1 MGKYRTYCSLLIS
14 ADDLFHSFHLMTFK
28 INIMMK
34 IFNVCCICCLLLACE
49 KPYIADTGEDG
60 QVVAPDNGRPVGEI
74 LWAENDTA
82 RFYLQGVELCDV
94 VLTYSPTPSVLI
106 TNPRYRLPTKSEASE
121 VLRYADLSDGCWMSK
136 QRILCVD
143 QSGNYYTFLPHSNVT
158 KAGMKTKYC
167 ILPMRSERISEDGHV
182 DITINDKWE

>member
-1 MGKYRTYCSLLIS
+1 
-14 ADDLFHSFHLMTFK
+14 
-28 INIMMK
+28 MK
-34 IFNVCCICCLLLACE
+34 KFMLLLSVCALAACE
-49 KPYIADTGEDG
+49 KPFIIDTDEDDPS
-60 QVVAPDNGRPVGEI
+60 VVSPGDGKPVGEV

-106 TNPRYRLPTKSEASE
+106 TNPLYRLPTKLEASE
-121 VLRYADLSDGCWMSK
+121 VLRYADLSDSCWMSK

-143 QSGNYYTFLPHSNVT
+143 DLSGNYYTFVPHSNVT

-167 ILPMRSERISEDGHV
+167 ILPMRSERTSEEGHV

>member
-1 MGKYRTYCSLLIS
+1 MKKYLL
-14 ADDLFHSFHLMTFK
+14 F
-28 INIMMK
+28 
-34 IFNVCCICCLLLACE
+34 VCAACLLACE
-49 KPYIADTGEDG
+49 KPVIADVTDDDD
-60 QVVAPDNGRPVGEI
+60 QVVVPGDGKPVGEV

-106 TNPRYRLPTKSEASE
+106 TNPLYRLPTKSEAAE
-121 VLRYADLSDGCWMSK
+121 VLRYADLSDSCWMSK

-143 QSGNYYTFLPHSNVT
+143 EQGKYYTFAPHSNVT

-167 ILPMRSERISEDGHV
+167 ILPMRSERTSEEGHV
-182 DITINDKWE
+182 DITVNDKWE

>member
-1 MGKYRTYCSLLIS
+1 MKKYLL
-14 ADDLFHSFHLMTFK
+14 F
-28 INIMMK
+28 
-34 IFNVCCICCLLLACE
+34 VCAACLLAGCE
-49 KPYIADTGEDG
+49 KPCIVDAGEDEPS
-60 QVVAPDNGRPVGEI
+60 VVAPGDGKPVGEV

-106 TNPRYRLPTKSEASE
+106 INHRYRLPTKLEAAE
-121 VLRYADLSDGCWMSK
+121 VLRYADLSDSCWMSK

-143 QSGNYYTFLPHSNVT
+143 DLSGNYYTFVPHSNVT

-167 ILPMRSERISEDGHV
+167 LLPMRSERTSEEEHV
-182 DITINDKWE
+182 DITVNDKWE

>member
-34 IFNVCCICCLLLACE
+34 IFNVCCICCLLLVCE
-49 KPYIADTGEDG
+49 KPYIVDTGEDDPS
-60 QVVAPDNGRPVGEI
+60 VVVPGDVKPVGEV

-94 VLTYSPTPSVLI
+94 VLTYSPAPSMLI
-106 TNPRYRLPTKSEASE
+106 TNPLYRLPTKIDLYFRNKIFSYLNTF
-121 VLRYADLSDGCWMSK
+121 VLPCF
-136 QRILCVD
+136 RIYV
-143 QSGNYYTFLPHSNVT
+143 YTFIC
-158 KAGMKTKYC
+158 KY
-167 ILPMRSERISEDGHV
+167 
-182 DITINDKWE
+182 

>member
-1 MGKYRTYCSLLIS
+1 MKKYLL
-14 ADDLFHSFHLMTFK
+14 F
-28 INIMMK
+28 
-34 IFNVCCICCLLLACE
+34 VCAACLLAACE
-49 KPYIADTGEDG
+49 KPCIIDTGEDEPS
-60 QVVAPDNGRPVGEI
+60 VVVPGDGKPVGEV

-106 TNPRYRLPTKSEASE
+106 TGSLYRLPTKSEAAE
-121 VLRYADLSDGCWMSK
+121 VLRYANLSDSCWMSK

-143 QSGNYYTFLPHSNVT
+143 EQGKYYTFAPHSNVT

-167 ILPMRSERISEDGHV
+167 ILPMRSERTSEEGHV
-182 DITINDKWE
+182 DITVNDKWE

>member
-1 MGKYRTYCSLLIS
+1 
-14 ADDLFHSFHLMTFK
+14 
-28 INIMMK
+28 MK
-34 IFNVCCICCLLLACE
+34 IFNVCCICCLLAACE
-49 KPYIADTGEDG
+49 KPCIIDTGEDEPS
-60 QVVAPDNGRPVGEI
+60 VVVPGDGKPVGEV

-94 VLTYSPTPSVLI
+94 VLTYSPAPSMLI
-106 TNPRYRLPTKSEASE
+106 TNHRYRLPTKSEAAE
-121 VLRYADLSDGCWMSK
+121 VLRYADLSDSCWMSK

-143 QSGNYYTFLPHSNVT
+143 EQGNYYTFVPHSNVT

-167 ILPMRSERISEDGHV
+167 ILPMRSERTSKDGHV